1 MRNLTTLKKKIISD
15 NKLSFLFLIN
25 KINYKKLKSIAK
37 RPLLPHYTLYKFFL
51 KSLQTNFVKVWHRN
65 FIQLNKKINF
75 LLPGSLI
82 EKRMFYKNIKFI
94 TAYDNSLQNSYSW
107 YNTKVTSILN
117 KTAYFNKLNTYPV
130 IGGHTIISTE
140 LKDEIQGIF
149 NKNLIKQTSV
159 DINYYIFFN
168 ITLLNIVEFYKILAL
183 LWFYKLLN

>member
-1 MRNLTTLKKKIISD
+1 
-15 NKLSFLFLIN
+15 
-25 KINYKKLKSIAK
+25 
-37 RPLLPHYTLYKFFL
+37 
-51 KSLQTNFVKVWHRN
+51 
-65 FIQLNKKINF
+65 
-75 LLPGSLI
+75 
-82 EKRMFYKNIKFI
+82 
-94 TAYDNSLQNSYSW
+94 
-107 YNTKVTSILN
+107 VTSILN

-183 LWFYKLLN
+183 L